1 MKNSISLK
9 CKLILVGATLFL
21 FNPQL
26 FSQWTRNAATTSVS
40 LQYNSDRVGIGT
52 STPPPPGVKLDL
64 GGNMSI
70 NGNNILLRGGNDNNH
85 GLGWFGSPKLFAG
98 QSLDGP
104 ILYGWDGGA
113 LGYVNNSLQKIV
125 LRWNSNGNVGIGT
138 STPEDRLQVGNGV
151 GKLVIGEAYTVNLNY
166 ATAYLGFNASRQNTG
181 TWSIAGDG
189 AHNGGT
195 IIYSNIFGD
204 IYFSTFPSNGPS
216 NRTGIPDININ
227 NNAKMIIAANGNVG
241 INSFSPAQKLDV
253 NGNVSINNH
262 AILLHWNN
270 DENHGLRYAGVGYP
284 FANNTTIDGPALYGY
299 SGGVLGL
306 KNIAGNTEK
315 TALRWDINGNVGIG
329 TDLASNSYNTIA
341 NYFKLSVNGSVRA
354 KEVVVETGWA
364 DFVFEKNYRLKS
376 LGEIEKYIAQNGR
389 LPDVPSASEIEKNG
403 ANVGEILK
411 LQMQKIEELT
421 LYMIEQDKKIQQM
434 QQELNALKERKQA
447 THSLEK

>member
-1 MKNSISLK
+1 
-9 CKLILVGATLFL
+9 
-21 FNPQL
+21 
-26 FSQWTRNAATTSVS
+26 
-40 LQYNSDRVGIGT
+40 
-52 STPPPPGVKLDL
+52 
-64 GGNMSI
+64 
-70 NGNNILLRGGNDNNH
+70 
-85 GLGWFGSPKLFAG
+85 
-98 QSLDGP
+98 
-104 ILYGWDGGA
+104 
-113 LGYVNNSLQKIV
+113 
-125 LRWNSNGNVGIGT
+125 
-138 STPEDRLQVGNGV
+138 
-151 GKLVIGEAYTVNLNY
+151 
-166 ATAYLGFNASRQNTG
+166 
-181 TWSIAGDG
+181 
-189 AHNGGT
+189 
-195 IIYSNIFGD
+195 
-204 IYFSTFPSNGPS
+204 
-216 NRTGIPDININ
+216 
-227 NNAKMIIAANGNVG
+227 MIIAANGNVG